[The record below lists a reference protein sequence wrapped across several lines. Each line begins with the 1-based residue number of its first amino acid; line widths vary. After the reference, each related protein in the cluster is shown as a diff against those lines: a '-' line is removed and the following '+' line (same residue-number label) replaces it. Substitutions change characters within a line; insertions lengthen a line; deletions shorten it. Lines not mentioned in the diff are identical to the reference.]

1 VNSRVHL
8 FLTREFGQAL
18 QQEQEQQQQQESRVR
33 AFHECSISE
42 QSRAFLKLQLWF
54 LSCQQA
60 VEETFYLSTF
70 VYIHITDSGGNRFL
84 PQE

>member
-8 FLTREFGQAL
+8 FLSREFSQAL
-18 QQEQEQQQQQESRVR
+18 QQQQQKQESRVR

-54 LSCQQA
+54 LSCQRA
-60 VEETFYLSTF
+60 VEETFYSSTF
-70 VYIHITDSGGNRFL
+70 VYIHVTDSGGNRFL

>member
-8 FLTREFGQAL
+8 ILSREFGQAL
-18 QQEQEQQQQQESRVR
+18 QQEQQQQKQEYRVR

-54 LSCQQA
+54 LSCQ
-60 VEETFYLSTF
+60 
-70 VYIHITDSGGNRFL
+70 
-84 PQE
+84 